1 MIRGANCSQVLALF
15 SISQRNFI
23 YIAAVTIK
31 IVSRRLSEDLR
42 ARKKKKKTLAV
53 SRAGPDLGC
62 SRCQ

>member
-1 MIRGANCSQVLALF
+1 MVRGANCSQVLALF

-42 ARKKKKKTLAV
+42 ARKKKKKLWLLTGRNLE
-53 SRAGPDLGC
+53 RD
-62 SRCQ
+62 QT